1 VRKGR
6 AIPEVLTPEE
16 QARMLGELEPT
27 NSPGKLRNYAIIRLF
42 LNTGLRAHEL
52 AGLTLR
58 NLDLSTG
65 RVKVRGKGG
74 KDRVLW
80 LSDDDVALVRVWLEK
95 RGPSGDLVFT
105 SLDGKRPICQRWL
118 RDMVKRV
125 AVKAGIGKDI
135 HPHTLRH
142 TFATDLLRQTKNLRL
157 VQKALGHANIT
168 TTTIYTH
175 IVDEELEEAF
185 KELRR

>member
-1 VRKGR
+1 
-6 AIPEVLTPEE
+6 
-16 QARMLGELEPT
+16 MLGELEPT

-80 LSDDDVALVRVWLEK
+80 LSDADVALVKVWLEK
-95 RGPSGDLVFT
+95 RRPSGDLVFT

-125 AVKAGIGKDI
+125 AGRAGIGKDI
-135 HPHTLRH
+135 HPTLSVILSPR
-142 TFATDLLRQTKNLRL
+142 TFCAGPKIYVWCRRL
-157 VQKALGHANIT
+157 WVTPTSPPPRSTRISWT
-168 TTTIYTH
+168 RS
-175 IVDEELEEAF
+175 
-185 KELRR
+185 LRRPLRSYGNEN